1 MMDFIDMKKKIQAMR
16 VDILMNISIARRAMI
31 SINIKVKM
39 KVNQVE

>member
-16 VDILMNISIARRAMI
+16 VDILMNISIAHRAMI

>member
-39 KVNQVE
+39 KVNKGE